1 MYVSTSLATL
11 NDQSNVWIGY
21 KKNLSGLLRRVKM
34 ALDEAIQ
41 FLSPHFCEELYFIIL
56 GKICQGLFE

>member
-11 NDQSNVWIGY
+11 NDQSNVWDRLLKEPIC
-21 KKNLSGLLRRVKM
+21 LLRRVKM

-41 FLSPHFCEELYFIIL
+41 F
-56 GKICQGLFE
+56 